1 MKFDDFTWN
10 DIIFEA
16 PGDADDGMDELSA
29 SDYADA
35 EGMDIES
42 EDPAGED
49 PLAEDGE
56 GDPADEDPLGED
68 GEEDPAD
75 EDPLAED
82 GEGDPADEDPLGEG
96 DPADEDPL
104 AEDGEGDSA
113 NEEEQTDNAENDV
126 NADVQN
132 KHLANDFIELYHRI
146 DEIMNQIRTDCK
158 TNIRYN
164 PNIQVV
170 RRNLVKLKETTY
182 EYLVNKFTKE
192 TYVSNLYQFN
202 LIIQALNVNIDLL
215 SSVLAS
221 NKKFNEKKEEKN
233 KKKPTNKKDK

>member
-68 GEEDPAD
+68 GEE
-75 EDPLAED
+75 
-82 GEGDPADEDPLGEG
+82 